1 MTRGSLAGHLSCASL
16 TRPLAEERQ
25 KTIII
30 VDRVC
35 ALTTRTMEATVAQ
48 PTVMRLMCNIVAN
61 RVAKRVQEQC
71 FHQCGGDGP
80 SKLSAFPLT
89 FALGSVVPDLLI

>member
-1 MTRGSLAGHLSCASL
+1 MTRGSLAGRLSRASL
-16 TRPLAEERQ
+16 TRPLAKERQ

-35 ALTTRTMEATVAQ
+35 ALTTRTMEATLVAQ

-61 RVAKRVQEQC
+61 RVAKRVQKQC
-71 FHQCGGDGP
+71 FRRGR
-80 SKLSAFPLT
+80 
-89 FALGSVVPDLLI
+89 

>member
-48 PTVMRLMCNIVAN
+48 PTVMRLMCNIVARN
-61 RVAKRVQEQC
+61 GYRNNVSTNVEEIV
-71 FHQCGGDGP
+71 
-80 SKLSAFPLT
+80 PLNVCLPVNIR
-89 FALGSVVPDLLI
+89 LGFGRSGSSNFNSP